1 MSTMEDWRWATVAP
15 DRLADYPPHFTTE
28 VLTLDIRWGGGGD
41 DHYGRLELVYCCCIA
56 TNQLA
61 IRWTPMSANTFH
73 NGSTK
78 PRHERRHPL
87 W

>member
-41 DHYGRLELVYCCCIA
+41 DRYRRLELVYCCCIA
-56 TNQLA
+56 RQTDHQMDTNVSKHISQRKYQA
-61 IRWTPMSANTFH
+61 QT
-73 NGSTK
+73 
-78 PRHERRHPL
+78 
-87 W
+87 